1 MEKLIKKINIEF
13 LKENKEIIIKV
24 AITILVIIV
33 AFFCYLQKV
42 NEESEQILILPGG
55 DTLTAKAGTTEITER
70 RISGEENQEAVNQEE
85 TEIYVDVQG
94 AVNKPGVY
102 VLHGKSRLYEAIDM
116 AEGLTLEADISR
128 INQAQLLQDGEKIY
142 VPKVNEEFTADIITD
157 QCSGGI
163 KDTKININTATSEEL
178 ETITGIGPSTAEK
191 IIDYRKN
198 HGGFLS
204 IEDLMNVKGIGE
216 KTFEKFKD
224 KITI

>member
-55 DTLTAKAGTTEITER
+55 DTLTTKVGTTEITESS
-70 RISGEENQEAVNQEE
+70 ISGEENQEAVNQEE

-102 VLHGKSRLYEAIDM
+102 VLQGKSRLYEAIDM

>member
-42 NEESEQILILPGG
+42 NEKSEQILILPGG

-102 VLHGKSRLYEAIDM
+102 VLQGKSRLYEAIDM